1 MADERQFKG
10 VYEMLKTSYDFDQAI
25 LPAGSLLKT
34 NILLRFRAEIAE
46 SPRRNLNLS
55 LVIDRSGSMAGAPLH
70 HALKAAESVVDQLEK
85 DDILSVVVYDDEVDT
100 VVSPQAVTNKS
111 ALKNSIHNVRAGG
124 ITNLSGGWLK
134 GCEHVKTQLDPQKIN
149 RVLLLTDGH
158 ANMGIQD
165 PNVLTATSGQKA
177 ELGVTTTTLGFG
189 QGFNE
194 DLLIGM
200 ARAASGN
207 FYFIQSIDDA
217 TEVFSI
223 ELDSLRAVVG
233 QNLNVTLELADGVS
247 LVDTLS
253 LAKVSQNDAGKTAIA
268 LGELYEGE
276 DKLLGLSL
284 LISSAQ
290 VGELPVM
297 KLHYSA
303 DVVQNDLI
311 QSVSDT
317 VDVFAKVGTVE
328 EAALASTS
336 HIILE
341 LSRLTIAKAKETALN
356 LAEEGR
362 HEEAEQILRA
372 LVKDFRD
379 RGLNEN
385 FEIAEEM
392 DQLEYFAGRIAQKA
406 LGNAGRKELRDQSY
420 QTMTRNRSDL
430 VGRGVTAGD
439 EVYAMPIVNEV
450 GSGVELHCIREGGKL
465 RIKVMSEGYDST
477 KNIQFPRAIRAEG
490 ARYVVEGLELSSDGL
505 SATRYANANAKGDRT
520 FYRVHG
526 NITRLAQPGEP
537 DIFVAHSQSRSTN
550 TGKASKG
557 LASAADLPATDTVG
571 ESILVQ
577 CVKDGSKLRARAVSD
592 GYEPDWNMR
601 FPRSVRE
608 EGMLYVVDEVKTAPD
623 GKSYIACGEIK
634 RFVQPTITN

>member
-1 MADERQFKG
+1 MI
-10 VYEMLKTSYDFDQAI
+10 KTSYEFDQSI
-25 LPAGSLLKT
+25 LAAGSSLKT
-34 NILLRFRAEIAE
+34 DILLRFRADIAK

-70 HALKAAESVVDQLEK
+70 HALKAAESVVDQLEPN
-85 DDILSVVVYDDEVDT
+85 DILSVVVYDDEVDS
-100 VVSPQAVTNKS
+100 VVPPQAVTNKS
-111 ALKNSIHNVRAGG
+111 TLKNSIRKVRAGG

-134 GCEHVKTQLDPQKIN
+134 GCEHVKTRLDPQKIN

-165 PNVLTATSGQKA
+165 PKILTATAGQKA
-177 ELGVTTTTLGFG
+177 EEGIITTTLGFA

-200 ARAASGN
+200 ARAATGN
-207 FYFIQSIDDA
+207 FYFIQSIDEA

-233 QNLNVTLELADGVS
+233 QNLKVTLELADGVS

-253 LAKVSQNDAGKTAIA
+253 LAKVSQNDAGQAVIT

-284 LISSAQ
+284 GISSAP

-303 DVVQNDLI
+303 DVVQDDRI
-311 QSVSDT
+311 QSVSGT
-317 VDVFAKVGTVE
+317 VDVVAKVGTVE
-328 EAALASTS
+328 EAAFAATS

-341 LSRLTIAKAKETALN
+341 LSRLTIAKAKETGLN
-356 LAEEGR
+356 LAEHGKHR
-362 HEEAEQILRA
+362 EAEQILQA
-372 LVKDFRD
+372 LVKDLRD
-379 RGLNEN
+379 KGLNEN
-385 FEIAEEM
+385 FEIAEEI
-392 DQLEYFAGRIAQKA
+392 DQLEYFASRIAQKA
-406 LGNAGRKELRDQSY
+406 LGNAGRKEMRDQTY

-450 GSGVELHCIREGGKL
+450 GSGVELHCVREGGKL
-465 RIKVMSEGYDST
+465 RVKVMSEGYDST

-490 ARYVVEGLELSSDGL
+490 ARYVVEGLEFSS
-505 SATRYANANAKGDRT
+505 DRT
-520 FYRVHG
+520 FYRVRG
-526 NITRLAQPGEP
+526 KITRFAQPGET
-537 DIFVAHSQSRSTN
+537 DIFVAPRQSYPTN

-557 LASAADLPATDTVG
+557 PASAADLPTTDSVG
-571 ESILVQ
+571 DSILVQ
-577 CVKDGSKLRARAVSD
+577 CVKDGSKLRARVVSD

-634 RFVQPTITN
+634 RFVQPT

>member
-1 MADERQFKG
+1 MI
-10 VYEMLKTSYDFDQAI
+10 KTSYEFDQSI
-25 LPAGSLLKT
+25 LPAGSSLKT
-34 NILLRFRAEIAE
+34 NILLRFRVDIAE

-70 HALKAAESVVDQLEK
+70 HALKAAESVVDQLEPY
-85 DDILSVVVYDDEVDT
+85 DILSVVVYDDEVDS
-100 VVSPQAVTNKS
+100 VVPPQAVTNKA
-111 ALKNSIHNVRAGG
+111 ALKNSIHKVRAGG

-134 GCEHVKTQLDPQKIN
+134 GCEHVKAQLDPQKIN

-165 PNVLTATSGQKA
+165 PKILTATSGQKA
-177 ELGVTTTTLGFG
+177 EEGIITTTLGFA

-200 ARAASGN
+200 ARAATGN
-207 FYFIQSIDDA
+207 FYFIQSIDEA

-233 QNLNVTLELADGVS
+233 QNLKVTLELADGVS

-253 LAKVSQNDAGKTAIA
+253 LAKVSQNDASQAVLT

-284 LISSAQ
+284 AIASAQ
-290 VGELPVM
+290 VGDLPVM
-297 KLHYSA
+297 KLYYSA
-303 DVVQNDLI
+303 DVVQDDVI
-311 QSVSDT
+311 QNISGT
-317 VDVFAKVGTVE
+317 ADVIAKIGTVE
-328 EAALASTS
+328 EAAFASTS
-336 HIILE
+336 QIILE
-341 LSRLTIAKAKETALN
+341 LSRLTIAKAKETALS
-356 LAEEGR
+356 LAEHGK
-362 HEEAEQILRA
+362 HQEAEEILRD
-372 LVKDFRD
+372 LVKDLRD
-379 RGLNEN
+379 KGLNEN
-385 FEIAEEM
+385 FEIAEEI

-406 LGNAGRKELRDQSY
+406 LGNAGRKEMRDQTY

-450 GSGVELHCIREGGKL
+450 GSGVELHCVREGGKL
-465 RIKVMSEGYDST
+465 RVKVVSEGYDST
-477 KNIQFPRAIRAEG
+477 KNVQFPRAIRAEG
-490 ARYVVEGLELSSDGL
+490 ARYVVEGLEPSSD
-505 SATRYANANAKGDRT
+505 AT
-520 FYRVHG
+520 FYRVRG
-526 NITRLAQPGEP
+526 DITRFAQPGET
-537 DIFVAHSQSRSTN
+537 DIFVAPRQSNFTN

-557 LASAADLPATDTVG
+557 PASAADLPTTDSVG
-571 ESILVQ
+571 DSILVQ
-577 CVKDGSKLRARAVSD
+577 CVKDGSKLRARVVSD

-634 RFVQPTITN
+634 RFVQPT

>member
-1 MADERQFKG
+1 MI
-10 VYEMLKTSYDFDQAI
+10 KTSYDFDQAI
-25 LPAGSLLKT
+25 LPAGSSLKT
-34 NILLRFRAEIAE
+34 NILLRFRADIAE

-55 LVIDRSGSMAGAPLH
+55 LVIDRSGSMAGGPLH
-70 HALKAAESVVDQLEK
+70 HALKAAESVVDQLEPN
-85 DDILSVVVYDDEVDT
+85 DILSVVVYDDEVDS
-100 VVSPQAVTNKS
+100 VVPPQPVTDKA
-111 ALKNSIHNVRAGG
+111 ALKNSIRKVRAGG

-134 GCEHVKTQLDPQKIN
+134 GCEHVKKQLDPQKIN

-165 PNVLTATSGQKA
+165 PKVLTATSGQKA
-177 ELGVTTTTLGFG
+177 EQGITTTTLGFDE
-189 QGFNE
+189 GFNE

-200 ARAASGN
+200 ARPGNGN
-207 FYFIQSIDDA
+207 FYFIQSIDEA

-233 QNLNVTLELADGVS
+233 QNLKVTLELADGVS

-253 LAKVSQNDAGKTAIA
+253 FAKVSQNEAGLAVIT

-284 LISSAQ
+284 VISSAQ
-290 VGELPVM
+290 IGELPVM

-303 DVVQNDLI
+303 DVVQDDLI
-311 QSVSDT
+311 QSVSGIADII
-317 VDVFAKVGTVE
+317 AKVGTVE

-336 HIILE
+336 RIILE
-341 LSRLTIAKAKETALN
+341 LSRLTIAKAKETALD
-356 LAEEGR
+356 LAEHGR

-372 LVKDFRD
+372 LVQDLRD
-379 RGLNEN
+379 KGLNEN
-385 FEIAEEM
+385 FEIAEEI

-406 LGNAGRKELRDQSY
+406 LGNAGRKELLDQTY

-439 EVYAMPIVNEV
+439 EVYAMPVVNEV
-450 GSGVELHCIREGGKL
+450 GSGVELYCVREGGKL
-465 RIKVMSEGYDST
+465 RVKVMSEGYDST
-477 KNIQFPRAIRAEG
+477 KNVQFPRSIRAEG
-490 ARYVVEGLELSSDGL
+490 ARYVVEKLELSSD
-505 SATRYANANAKGDRT
+505 SS
-520 FYRVHG
+520 FYRVNG
-526 NITRLAQPGEP
+526 NITRFAQPGEA
-537 DIFVAHSQSRSTN
+537 DIFVAHRQSRSAS

-557 LASAADLPATDTVG
+557 PASAADLPTTDTTKDG
-571 ESILVQ
+571 ILVQ
-577 CVKDGSKLRARAVSD
+577 CVKDGSKLRARVVSD

-608 EGMLYVVDEVKTAPD
+608 EGMLYVVDEIKTAPD

>member
-1 MADERQFKG
+1 MI
-10 VYEMLKTSYDFDQAI
+10 KTSYEFDQSI
-25 LPAGSLLKT
+25 LPAGSSLKT
-34 NILLRFRAEIAE
+34 NILLRFRPDIAE

-55 LVIDRSGSMAGAPLH
+55 LVIDRSGSMAGAALH
-70 HALKAAESVVDQLEK
+70 HALKAAESVVDQLEP
-85 DDILSVVVYDDEVDT
+85 DDILSVVVYDDEVDS
-100 VVSPQAVTNKS
+100 VVPPQAVTNK
-111 ALKNSIHNVRAGG
+111 ATLKDSIRKVRAGG

-134 GCEHVKTQLDPQKIN
+134 GCEHVKTRLDPQKIN

-165 PNVLTATSGQKA
+165 PKVLTATSGQKA
-177 ELGVTTTTLGFG
+177 EEGITTTTLGFA

-200 ARAASGN
+200 ARAARGN
-207 FYFIQSIDDA
+207 FYFIQSIDEA

-233 QNLNVTLELADGVS
+233 QNLTVKLELAEGVS

-253 LAKVSQNDAGKTAIA
+253 LAKVSQNDAGQAVIS

-284 LISSAQ
+284 VISSAQ

-311 QSVSDT
+311 QNVSGIADII
-317 VDVFAKVGTVE
+317 AKVGTVE
-328 EAALASTS
+328 EAAFASTS
-336 HIILE
+336 HITLE
-341 LSRLTIAKAKETALN
+341 LSRLTIAKAKETALD
-356 LAEEGR
+356 LAEHGR
-362 HEEAEQILRA
+362 HQEAEETLRT
-372 LVKDFRD
+372 LVKDLRD
-379 RGLNEN
+379 KGLNEN
-385 FEIAEEM
+385 FEIAEEI
-392 DQLEYFAGRIAQKA
+392 DQLEYFASRIAQKA

-420 QTMTRNRSDL
+420 QTMNRNRNDL

-439 EVYAMPIVNEV
+439 EVYAMPVVNEV
-450 GSGVELHCIREGGKL
+450 GSGVELYCVREGGKL
-465 RIKVMSEGYDST
+465 RVKVISEGYDSA
-477 KNIQFPRAIRAEG
+477 KNVQFPRSIRAEG
-490 ARYVVEGLELSSDGL
+490 ARYVVEGLELSSEG
-505 SATRYANANAKGDRT
+505 T
-520 FYRVHG
+520 FYRVRG
-526 NITRLAQPGEP
+526 NITRFAQPGEA
-537 DIFVAHSQSRSTN
+537 DIFVAPRQSN
-550 TGKASKG
+550 IAYTGKASKG
-557 LASAADLPATDTVG
+557 PASAADLPTTDVVKDG
-571 ESILVQ
+571 ILVQ
-577 CVKDGSKLRARAVSD
+577 CVKDGSKLRARVVSD

-634 RFVQPTITN
+634 RFVQPTTTN

>member
-1 MADERQFKG
+1 MI
-10 VYEMLKTSYDFDQAI
+10 KTSYEFDQSI
-25 LPAGSLLKT
+25 LPAGSSLKT
-34 NILLRFRAEIAE
+34 NILLRFRVDIAE

-70 HALKAAESVVDQLEK
+70 HALKAAESVVDQLEPN
-85 DDILSVVVYDDEVDT
+85 DILSVVVYDDEVDS
-100 VVSPQAVTNKS
+100 VVPPQAVTNKA
-111 ALKNSIHNVRAGG
+111 ALKNSIHKVRAGG

-165 PNVLTATSGQKA
+165 PKILTATSGQKA
-177 ELGVTTTTLGFG
+177 EEGIITTTLGFA

-194 DLLIGM
+194 DLLIGI
-200 ARAASGN
+200 ARAATGN
-207 FYFIQSIDDA
+207 FYFIQSIDEA

-223 ELDSLRAVVG
+223 ELDSLRAVAG
-233 QNLNVTLELADGVS
+233 QNLKVTLELADGVS

-253 LAKVSQNDAGKTAIA
+253 LAKVSQNDAGQAVLT

-284 LISSAQ
+284 AIASAQ
-290 VGELPVM
+290 VGDLPVM

-303 DVVQNDLI
+303 DVVQDDVI
-311 QSVSDT
+311 QNISGT
-317 VDVFAKVGTVE
+317 ADVIAKIGTVE
-328 EAALASTS
+328 EAAFASTS
-336 HIILE
+336 QIILE
-341 LSRLTIAKAKETALN
+341 LSRLTIAKAKETALS
-356 LAEEGR
+356 LAEHGK
-362 HEEAEQILRA
+362 HQEAEETLRA
-372 LVKDFRD
+372 LVKDLRD
-379 RGLNEN
+379 KGLNEN
-385 FEIAEEM
+385 FEIAEEI

-406 LGNAGRKELRDQSY
+406 LGNAGRKEMRDQTY

-450 GSGVELHCIREGGKL
+450 GSGVELHCVREGGKL
-465 RIKVMSEGYDST
+465 RVKVVSAGYDST
-477 KNIQFPRAIRAEG
+477 KNVQFPRAIRAEG
-490 ARYVVEGLELSSDGL
+490 ARYVVEGLELSSD
-505 SATRYANANAKGDRT
+505 AT
-520 FYRVHG
+520 FYRVRG
-526 NITRLAQPGEP
+526 NITRFAQPGET
-537 DIFVAHSQSRSTN
+537 DIFVTPRQSNFTN

-557 LASAADLPATDTVG
+557 PTSAADLPSTDSVG
-571 ESILVQ
+571 DSILVQ
-577 CVKDGSKLRARAVSD
+577 CVKDGSKLRARVVSD

-634 RFVQPTITN
+634 RFVQPT

>member
-1 MADERQFKG
+1 
-10 VYEMLKTSYDFDQAI
+10 MLKTSYDFDQAI
-25 LPAGSLLKT
+25 LPAGSSLKT
-34 NILLRFRAEIAE
+34 NILLRFRADIAE

-70 HALKAAESVVDQLEK
+70 HALRAAESVVDRLEP

-100 VVSPQAVTNKS
+100 VVTPQPVKDKA
-111 ALKNSIHNVRAGG
+111 ALKTSIKKVRAGG

-134 GCEHVKTQLDPQKIN
+134 GCEHVKKQLDPQKIN

-165 PNVLTATSGQKA
+165 PKILTATSGQKA
-177 ELGVTTTTLGFG
+177 EEGITTTTLGFD

-200 ARAASGN
+200 ARAANGN
-207 FYFIQSIDDA
+207 FYFIQSIDEA

-233 QNLNVTLELADGVS
+233 QNLKVTVELADGVK
-247 LVDTLS
+247 LIDTLS
-253 LAKVSQNDAGKTAIA
+253 LAKVSHNADQTLIT

-284 LISSAQ
+284 EISAAQ
-290 VGELPVM
+290 IGELPVM

-303 DVVQNDLI
+303 DVVQNDVIESL
-311 QSVSDT
+311 SGT
-317 VDVFAKVGTVE
+317 ADVVAKVGTVE
-328 EAALASTS
+328 EAALASSS

-341 LSRLTIAKAKETALN
+341 LSRLTIAKAKETALD
-356 LAEEGR
+356 LAEHGK

-372 LVKDFRD
+372 LVKDLRD
-379 RGLNEN
+379 KGLNEN
-385 FEIAEEM
+385 FEIAEEI

-406 LGNAGRKELRDQSY
+406 LGNAGRKELRDQSF

-439 EVYAMPIVNEV
+439 EVYGMPVVNEV
-450 GSGVELHCIREGGKL
+450 GSGVELHCVREGGKL
-465 RIKVMSEGYDST
+465 RIKVISDGYDST
-477 KNIQFPRAIRAEG
+477 KNVQFPRAIRAEG
-490 ARYVVEGLELSSDGL
+490 ARYVVEGLELSSDG
-505 SATRYANANAKGDRT
+505 S
-520 FYRVHG
+520 FYRVG
-526 NITRLAQPGEP
+526 GKITRLTRPGEA
-537 DIFVAHSQSRSTN
+537 DIFVAPRQSRSAS

-557 LASAADLPATDTVG
+557 PASAGDLPTTDTVKDG
-571 ESILVQ
+571 VLVQ
-577 CVKDGSKLRARAVSD
+577 CVKDGSKLRARVVSD
-592 GYEPDWNMR
+592 GYEPNWNMR

-608 EGMLYVVDEVKTAPD
+608 EGMLYVVDEIKTAPD

-634 RFVQPTITN
+634 RFVQPNSTN

>member
-1 MADERQFKG
+1 MI
-10 VYEMLKTSYDFDQAI
+10 KTSYEFDQSI
-25 LPAGSLLKT
+25 LAAGSSLKT
-34 NILLRFRAEIAE
+34 DILLRFRPDIAK

-70 HALKAAESVVDQLEK
+70 HALKAAESVVDRLEPN
-85 DDILSVVVYDDEVDT
+85 DILSVVVYDDEVDS
-100 VVSPQAVTNKS
+100 VVPPQAVTNKS
-111 ALKNSIHNVRAGG
+111 TLKNSIRKVRAGG

-165 PNVLTATSGQKA
+165 PKILTATAGQKA
-177 ELGVTTTTLGFG
+177 EEGIITTTLGFA

-200 ARAASGN
+200 ARAATGN
-207 FYFIQSIDDA
+207 FYFIQSIDEA

-233 QNLNVTLELADGVS
+233 QNLKVTLELADGVS

-253 LAKVSQNDAGKTAIA
+253 LAKVSQNDAGQSVIT

-284 LISSAQ
+284 GISSAQ

-303 DVVQNDLI
+303 DVVQDDRI
-311 QSVSDT
+311 QSVSGT
-317 VDVFAKVGTVE
+317 VDVVAKVGTVE
-328 EAALASTS
+328 EAAFAATS

-341 LSRLTIAKAKETALN
+341 LSRLTIAKAKETGLN
-356 LAEEGR
+356 LAEHGK
-362 HEEAEQILRA
+362 HQEAEQILRS
-372 LVKDFRD
+372 LVKDLRD
-379 RGLNEN
+379 KGLNEN
-385 FEIAEEM
+385 FEIAEEI
-392 DQLEYFAGRIAQKA
+392 DQLEYFASRIAQKA
-406 LGNAGRKELRDQSY
+406 LGNAGRKEMRDQTY

-450 GSGVELHCIREGGKL
+450 GSGVELHCVREGGKL
-465 RIKVMSEGYDST
+465 RVKVMSKGYDST

-490 ARYVVEGLELSSDGL
+490 ARYVVEGLELSSE
-505 SATRYANANAKGDRT
+505 RT
-520 FYRVHG
+520 FYRVG
-526 NITRLAQPGEP
+526 GKITRFAQPGET
-537 DIFVAHSQSRSTN
+537 DIFVAPRQAYPTN

-557 LASAADLPATDTVG
+557 PASAADLPTTDSVG
-571 ESILVQ
+571 DSILVQ
-577 CVKDGSKLRARAVSD
+577 CVKDGSKLRARVVSD

-634 RFVQPTITN
+634 RFVQPT

>member
-1 MADERQFKG
+1 MI
-10 VYEMLKTSYDFDQAI
+10 KTSYEFDQSI
-25 LPAGSLLKT
+25 LPAGSSLKT
-34 NILLRFRAEIAE
+34 NILLRFRADIAE

-70 HALKAAESVVDQLEK
+70 HALKAAESVVDQLEP
-85 DDILSVVVYDDEVDT
+85 DDILSVVVYDDEVDS
-100 VVSPQAVTNKS
+100 VVPPQAVTNKA
-111 ALKNSIHNVRAGG
+111 ALKNSICKVRAGG

-134 GCEHVKTQLDPQKIN
+134 GCEHVKTRLDPQKIN

-165 PNVLTATSGQKA
+165 PKVLTATSGQKA
-177 ELGVTTTTLGFG
+177 EEGITTTTLGFA

-200 ARAASGN
+200 ARAATGN
-207 FYFIQSIDDA
+207 FYFIQSIDEA

-233 QNLNVTLELADGVS
+233 QNLLVTIELADGVS

-253 LAKVSQNDAGKTAIA
+253 LAKVSHNDAGQAVIT

-284 LISSAQ
+284 EISSAQ

-303 DVVQNDLI
+303 DVVQDDLI
-311 QSVSDT
+311 QSVSGTADII
-317 VDVFAKVGTVE
+317 AKVGTVE
-328 EAALASTS
+328 EAAFASTS

-356 LAEEGR
+356 LAEYGR
-362 HEEAEQILRA
+362 HQEAEETLRT
-372 LVKDFRD
+372 LVNELRD
-379 RGLNEN
+379 KGLNEN
-385 FEIAEEM
+385 FEIAEEI

-420 QTMTRNRSDL
+420 QTMNRNRSDL

-450 GSGVELHCIREGGKL
+450 GSGVELYCTREGGKL
-465 RIKVMSEGYDST
+465 RVKVISEGYDST
-477 KNIQFPRAIRAEG
+477 KNVQFPRAIRAEG
-490 ARYVVEGLELSSDGL
+490 ARYVVEGLELSSEG
-505 SATRYANANAKGDRT
+505 T
-520 FYRVHG
+520 FYRVRG
-526 NITRLAQPGEP
+526 NINRFAQPGEA
-537 DIFVAHSQSRSTN
+537 DIFVAPRQSNLTN

-557 LASAADLPATDTVG
+557 PASAADLLTTDIVG

-577 CVKDGSKLRARAVSD
+577 CVKDGSKLRARVVSD

-634 RFVQPTITN
+634 RFVQPATTN

>member
-1 MADERQFKG
+1 
-10 VYEMLKTSYDFDQAI
+10 MLKTSYDFDQAI
-25 LPAGSLLKT
+25 LPAGSSLKV
-34 NILLRFRAEIAE
+34 NILLRFRADIAE
-46 SPRRNLNLS
+46 SSRRNLNLS

-70 HALKAAESVVDQLEK
+70 HALRAAESVVDRLEP

-100 VVSPQAVTNKS
+100 VIAPQPVKDKA
-111 ALKNSIHNVRAGG
+111 ALKNSIKKVRAGG

-134 GCEHVKTQLDPQKIN
+134 GCEHVKNQLDPQKIN

-158 ANMGIQD
+158 VNMGIQD
-165 PNVLTATSGQKA
+165 PKILTTTSAQKA
-177 ELGVTTTTLGFG
+177 EEGITTTTLGFD

-200 ARAASGN
+200 ARAANGN
-207 FYFIQSIDDA
+207 FYFIQSIDEA

-233 QNLNVTLELADGVS
+233 QNLNLTLELAPGVS
-247 LVDTLS
+247 LIDTLS
-253 LAKVSQNDAGKTAIA
+253 LAKVSQNKTDQTAIA

-284 LISSAQ
+284 EISSAQ

-303 DVVQNDLI
+303 DVVQNDVI
-311 QSVSDT
+311 QSLSGT
-317 VDVFAKVGTVE
+317 ADVVAKVGTIE
-328 EAALASTS
+328 EAALASSS

-341 LSRLTIAKAKETALN
+341 LSRLTIAKAKETALD
-356 LAEEGR
+356 LAEHGK

-372 LVKDFRD
+372 LVKDLRD
-379 RGLNEN
+379 KGLNEN
-385 FEIAEEM
+385 FEIAEEI

-406 LGNAGRKELRDQSY
+406 LGNAGRKELRDQSF

-439 EVYAMPIVNEV
+439 EVYAMPVVNEV
-450 GSGVELHCIREGGKL
+450 GSGVELHCVREGGKL
-465 RIKVMSEGYDST
+465 RIKVISDGYDLT
-477 KNIQFPRAIRAEG
+477 KNVQFPRAIRAEG
-490 ARYVVEGLELSSDGL
+490 ARYVVEGLELSSDG
-505 SATRYANANAKGDRT
+505 S
-520 FYRVHG
+520 FYRVRG
-526 NITRLAQPGEP
+526 NITRLARPGEA
-537 DIFVAHSQSRSTN
+537 DIFVAPTQSRSFSS
-550 TGKASKG
+550 GKASKG
-557 LASAADLPATDTVG
+557 PASAADLPTTDTIKDGV
-571 ESILVQ
+571 LVQ
-577 CVKDGSKLRARAVSD
+577 CVKDGSKLRARVVSD
-592 GYEPDWNMR
+592 GYEPNWNMR

-608 EGMLYVVDEVKTAPD
+608 EGMLYVVDEIKIAPD

-634 RFVQPTITN
+634 RFVQPTIAN

>member
-1 MADERQFKG
+1 MI
-10 VYEMLKTSYDFDQAI
+10 KTSYEFDQSI
-25 LPAGSLLKT
+25 LPAGSSLKT

-46 SPRRNLNLS
+46 SPRRHLNLS

-70 HALKAAESVVDQLEK
+70 HALKAAESVVDQLEP
-85 DDILSVVVYDDEVDT
+85 DDILSVVVYDDEVDS
-100 VVSPQAVTNKS
+100 VVPPQAVTNKA
-111 ALKNSIHNVRAGG
+111 ALKNSIHKVRAGG

-134 GCEHVKTQLDPQKIN
+134 GCEHVKTRLDPQKIN

-165 PNVLTATSGQKA
+165 PKILTATSGQKA
-177 ELGVTTTTLGFG
+177 EEGIITTTLGFA

-200 ARAASGN
+200 ARAATGN
-207 FYFIQSIDDA
+207 FYFIQSIDEA

-233 QNLNVTLELADGVS
+233 QNLKVTLELADGVS

-253 LAKVSQNDAGKTAIA
+253 LAKVSQNDASQAVLT

-284 LISSAQ
+284 VISSAQ
-290 VGELPVM
+290 IGELPVM

-303 DVVQNDLI
+303 DVVQDHLI
-311 QSVSDT
+311 QSVSGT
-317 VDVFAKVGTVE
+317 VNVIAKVGTVE
-328 EAALASTS
+328 EAAFASTS
-336 HIILE
+336 QITLE
-341 LSRLTIAKAKETALN
+341 LSRLTIAKAKEIGLN
-356 LAEEGR
+356 LAENGKPQ
-362 HEEAEQILRA
+362 EAEQTLRS
-372 LVKDFRD
+372 LVKDLRD
-379 RGLNEN
+379 KGLNEN
-385 FEIAEEM
+385 FEIAEEI

-406 LGNAGRKELRDQSY
+406 LGNAGRKEMRDQSY

-430 VGRGVTAGD
+430 GGRGVTAGD
-439 EVYAMPIVNEV
+439 EVYAIPIVNEV
-450 GSGVELHCIREGGKL
+450 GSGVELYCVREGGKL

-490 ARYVVEGLELSSDGL
+490 ARYVVEGLEVSSDG
-505 SATRYANANAKGDRT
+505 T
-520 FYRVHG
+520 FYRVRG
-526 NITRLAQPGEP
+526 NITRFAQADEA
-537 DIFVAHSQSRSTN
+537 DIFVAPRQSNLTN
-550 TGKASKG
+550 TGKPSKG
-557 LASAADLPATDTVG
+557 PASAADLITTDSVG
-571 ESILVQ
+571 DSILVQ
-577 CVKDGSKLRARAVSD
+577 CVKDGSKLRARVVSD

-608 EGMLYVVDEVKTAPD
+608 EGMLYLVDEVKTAPD

-634 RFVQPTITN
+634 RFVQPNSTN

>member
-1 MADERQFKG
+1 MI
-10 VYEMLKTSYDFDQAI
+10 KTSYDFDQAI
-25 LPAGSLLKT
+25 LPAGSSLKT
-34 NILLRFRAEIAE
+34 NILLRFRADIAE

-55 LVIDRSGSMAGAPLH
+55 LVIDRSGSMAGGPLH
-70 HALKAAESVVDQLEK
+70 HALKAAESVVDQLEP
-85 DDILSVVVYDDEVDT
+85 DDILSVVVYDDEVDS
-100 VVSPQAVTNKS
+100 VVPPQPVTDKA
-111 ALKNSIHNVRAGG
+111 ALKNSIRKVRAGG

-134 GCEHVKTQLDPQKIN
+134 GCEHVKKQLDPQKIN

-165 PNVLTATSGQKA
+165 PKVLTATSGQKA
-177 ELGVTTTTLGFG
+177 EEGITTTTLGFD

-200 ARAASGN
+200 ARAANGN
-207 FYFIQSIDDA
+207 FYFIQSIDEA

-233 QNLNVTLELADGVS
+233 QNLNLTLELADGVS

-253 LAKVSQNDAGKTAIA
+253 LAKVSQNEAGLAVIT

-290 VGELPVM
+290 IGSLPVM

-303 DVVQNDLI
+303 DVVQDDLI
-311 QSVSDT
+311 QSVSGTADII
-317 VDVFAKVGTVE
+317 AKVGTVE

-336 HIILE
+336 RIILE
-341 LSRLTIAKAKETALN
+341 LSRLTIAKAKETALD
-356 LAEEGR
+356 LAEHGR
-362 HEEAEQILRA
+362 HQEAEQILRA
-372 LVKDFRD
+372 VVQDLRD
-379 RGLNEN
+379 KGLNEN
-385 FEIAEEM
+385 FEIAEEI

-406 LGNAGRKELRDQSY
+406 LGNAGRKELRDQTY

-439 EVYAMPIVNEV
+439 EVYAMPVVNEV
-450 GSGVELHCIREGGKL
+450 GSGVELYCVREGGKL
-465 RIKVMSEGYDST
+465 RVKVMSEGYDSS
-477 KNIQFPRAIRAEG
+477 KNVQFPRAIRAEG
-490 ARYVVEGLELSSDGL
+490 ARYVVEGLELSSD
-505 SATRYANANAKGDRT
+505 SS
-520 FYRVHG
+520 FYRVNG
-526 NITRLAQPGEP
+526 NITRFAQPGEA
-537 DIFVAHSQSRSTN
+537 DIFVAHRQSRSAS

-557 LASAADLPATDTVG
+557 PASAADLPTTDTTKDG
-571 ESILVQ
+571 ILVQ
-577 CVKDGSKLRARAVSD
+577 CVKDGSKLRARVVSD

-608 EGMLYVVDEVKTAPD
+608 EGMLYVVDEIKTAPD

-634 RFVQPTITN
+634 RFVQPTIGT